1 MSSTTGISA
10 LARSFGATVSS
21 LLKSRRGVAAI
32 EFAFIAPV
40 LLVLYFMTMEVSQA
54 IETNKKV
61 GRAAS
66 MIADLIT
73 QQPSISKSEIDAI
86 MQIGKATIQPY
97 NRSQLSVYATGVTI
111 SNDASANATVAWSR
125 RMVSGGTPEPDPDLA
140 PGKAIAVPTELRI
153 PGTFLVRVQ
162 TRLDYRPLIT
172 WTADAKQTLGL
183 LSAFDNINMSE
194 QYYLRPRMS
203 DTVSCGDC

>member
-1 MSSTTGISA
+1 MANGICS
-10 LARSFGATVSS
+10 LARAVGASV
-21 LLKSRRGVAAI
+21 KEFAQSRRGVAAI

-73 QQPSISKSEIDAI
+73 QQPTTSTSELDAI
-86 MQIGKATIQPY
+86 MQIGAATIQPY
-97 NRSQLSVYATGVTI
+97 NRSKLSIYTTGIDI
-111 SNDASANATVAWSR
+111 SKDLKSTVAWSR
-125 RMVSGGTPEPDPDLA
+125 RMVDGGTPGPDPILG
-140 PGKAIAVPTELRI
+140 PGDSIPIPAELKI

-162 TRLDYRPLIT
+162 TALNYRPVIT
-172 WTADAKQTLGL
+172 WSTNAKQTLGL
-183 LSAFDNINMSE
+183 LSAFDKIDMSE

-203 DTVSCGDC
+203 DTVSCSNC